1 MEGYSKNHH
10 AHIFVLNGNR
20 PEEIMDE
27 IESDLQTLYKGETHQ
42 SYRLVYDSFLI
53 ENAQEIASMSKSRNT
68 SNERR
73 FFFIGFNTGTRTAQ
87 NALLKTLE
95 EPSSGTSFIFLVPA
109 SNVLLETVRS
119 RCITVALPREKKLDT
134 VFVSLPIHERLS
146 RVQELLEDK
155 SELPLFYAALEEEIQ
170 RLIQTNNSVEMARAL
185 SLVFS
190 YKQPVL
196 AHTPSLKYLLEELAL
211 TLPKTEV
218 ASA

>member
-20 PEEIMDE
+20 PEEMMDK
-27 IESDLQTLYKGETHQ
+27 IESDLRVLYEGETHQ
-42 SYRLVYDSFLI
+42 SYKLVYDSFLI
-53 ENAQEIASMSKSRNT
+53 ENAQEIASMSKSRNM

-95 EPSSGTSFIFLVPA
+95 EPSGGTSFIFLVPA

-119 RCITVALPREKKLDT
+119 RCITVALPRERRLNT
-134 VFVSLPIHERLS
+134 AFLSLPISERLS

-170 RLIQTNNSVEMARAL
+170 DLIQTNNSVKMAQAL
-185 SLVFS
+185 SLVFH
-190 YKQPVL
+190 YKQPIL
-196 AHTPSLKYLLEELAL
+196 GHAPSLKYLLEEVAL
-211 TLPKTEV
+211 TLPKTEAAEV
-218 ASA
+218 